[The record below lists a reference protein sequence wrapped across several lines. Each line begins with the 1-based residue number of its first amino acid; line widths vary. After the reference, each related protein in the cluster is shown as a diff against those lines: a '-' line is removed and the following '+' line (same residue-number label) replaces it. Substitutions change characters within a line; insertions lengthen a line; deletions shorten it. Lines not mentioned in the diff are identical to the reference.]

1 VSDLLNIKDGD
12 ASSPIS
18 VVARERLAMLKWR
31 CRRGM
36 KELDLLLVRYLRR
49 DYETAS
55 SDERVAFAEF
65 LELPDPDIAR
75 YLIAGD
81 VPEDPRHAALCRM
94 LVQPD

>member
-1 VSDLLNIKDGD
+1 MTTSPDVLHGG

-18 VVARERLAMLKWR
+18 VSRESLAKLQWR

-36 KELDLLLVRYLRR
+36 KELDLLLVRYLRNR
-49 DYETAS
+49 YVTAS
-55 SDERVAFAEF
+55 SDERVAFGEF

-81 VPEDPRHAALCRM
+81 VPDDSRHAALCRL
-94 LVQPD
+94 LVHPD